1 MLGDWKK
8 GFTVE
13 IQKTKNVSILK
24 DEIKKKRARRLSD
37 VDASDLE
44 LFQVS
49 IPTNDN
55 AEEIFKNLDQRPLN
69 YLSRLSQLFPF
80 VEENSLHIVVE
91 VPAKGEFI

>member
-1 MLGDWKK
+1 VLGDWKK

-13 IQKTKNVSILK
+13 VPKTKNVSILK
-24 DEIKKKRARRLSD
+24 DEIKKRIAP
-37 VDASDLE
+37 DLDHVPAKDLD

-49 IPTNDN
+49 IPVGDD
-55 AEEIFKNLDQRPLN
+55 AEETFKKLDRRPLN

-80 VEENSLHIVVE
+80 VEENSLQIVVE